1 MHFHRPIYSLS
12 DLINEC
18 WVDHFFGSCLI
29 EAFLPKAALKKSANT
44 SCSPRFWMEL
54 PKITSTLRRLS
65 VVRSYLKTLWKITA
79 RHGTMRFVAANC
91 SQNLPRDQC
100 AAIIGLLIHGTF
112 FFYNDDVF
120 FPWLGLL
127 WYRPISWI
135 QTCYFT
141 FLLWQSNKPCSI
153 THCVHGRYHGL
164 LMDQMQI
171 SIFFR
176 NCARKVELLNIK
188 FECYRI

>member
-100 AAIIGLLIHGTF
+100 AAIIGLLIHGTSF
-112 FFYNDDVF
+112 FIMMMYF
-120 FPWLGLL
+120 FLGLVCYDIGL
-127 WYRPISWI
+127 FHEFKLVTLLFYSDNLIS
-135 QTCYFT
+135 
-141 FLLWQSNKPCSI
+141 L
-153 THCVHGRYHGL
+153 VR
-164 LMDQMQI
+164 
-171 SIFFR
+171 
-176 NCARKVELLNIK
+176 
-188 FECYRI
+188 